1 MTVAYFLDIT
11 ATPENVDPLRELYR
25 NLVAPDLLKR
35 DEVESVH
42 LFVSDKAERLFD
54 SDQKPPELSLQVD
67 VRSIESLQE
76 IFAGSDLATLFPLLD
91 GCKATQ
97 DCFEPIHFPVTGEA
111 EPLPRRA
118 LLSYNVRYYQPVG
131 DVKSFVEFYLTHHP
145 QILTDLPL
153 IRNILCYLPIQL
165 DDQIGFPGTSC
176 IIGNEVVFDTFQD
189 FRAAQLSDVRV
200 RLREDMQVSPV
211 PAGPNTHFAFR
222 REDFFK

>member
-25 NLVAPDLLKR
+25 NLVAPNLLKK

-42 LFVSDKAERLFD
+42 LFASDKAERQFD
-54 SDQKPPELSLQVD
+54 SDQNPPELSLQVD

-76 IFAGSDLATLFPLLD
+76 IFSGSDLATLFPLLD

-97 DCFEPIHFPVTGEA
+97 DCFEPIHFPVAGEA
-111 EPLPRRA
+111 KPLPRRA
-118 LLSYNVRYYQPVG
+118 LLSYNVRYYQPVT
-131 DVKSFVEFYLTHHP
+131 DYQTFIEFYLTHHP
-145 QILTDLPL
+145 QILADLPL

-165 DDQIGFPGTSC
+165 DDQIGFPGTGC

-200 RLREDMQVSPV
+200 RLREDMQASPV

>member
-35 DEVESVH
+35 DEIESVH

-54 SDQKPPELSLQVD
+54 SDQNPPELSLQVD

-97 DCFEPIHFPVTGEA
+97 DCFEPFHFPVAGKTEA
-111 EPLPRRA
+111 LPRRS
-118 LLSYNVRYYQPVG
+118 LLSYNVRYYQPVR
-131 DVKSFVEFYLTHHP
+131 DFKTFIDFYLTHHP
-145 QILTDLPL
+145 QILADLPL

-165 DDQIGFPGTSC
+165 DDQIGFPGTNC

-200 RLREDMQVSPV
+200 RLREDMQASPV
-211 PAGPNTHFAFR
+211 PAGPNTHFTFR